1 MEMEVMTPKKCSV
14 LQGWHWLD
22 IEDLVGGWLKTF
34 ISPHFTFP
42 MALSKTKQKVK
53 RKMFLRQKIFA
64 QEYFQL
70 I

>member
-1 MEMEVMTPKKCSV
+1 MTPKKCSV

-22 IEDLVGGWLKTF
+22 IEDLVGGCKTF

-53 RKMFLRQKIFA
+53 EKCFSVKKIFA